1 MIGKIYKEL
10 AAALQKVDGVRHV
23 DLWNRNVEFLEEDT
37 AFDMPAVFVE
47 FGLVEWRE
55 TSGSVVTFT
64 GRGTINLHIVSEWNG
79 SAAVGSEDMDRM
91 LSVFD
96 LATEIQKVVSGINS
110 SHWSRFRLQSSA
122 TNHDHEDVID
132 NVEVYSFSI
141 ERRLDQ

>member
-10 AAALQKVDGVRHV
+10 AAALEKVEGVRHV

-47 FGLVEWRE
+47 FGQIEWRE
-55 TSGSVVTFT
+55 NSGSVISHT
-64 GRGTINLHIVSEWNG
+64 GDGTVNLHIVSEWNG
-79 SAAVGSEDMDRM
+79 SAEVGGEDMERM

-96 LATEIQKVVSGINS
+96 LAVEIQKAVSGITG
-110 SHWSRFRLQSSA
+110 SHWSRFRLRSSV

-132 NVEVYSFSI
+132 NVEVYGFSL
-141 ERRLDQ
+141 ERRLA